1 MKPPDISGYSIGRE
15 GSDWSSVKNAKDM
28 VEVILKTAK
37 GLLLKDGH
45 HSPMLFTVT
54 ENEALVCTI
63 GQFLKTEDAKDSLGD
78 MVRSMIAK
86 FNAQGIG
93 MVTESW
99 MVKAGE
105 GVKSEDLVHIQAS
118 KHPARIEVLLT
129 SANWNDGS
137 QYMRIL
143 RIIRDNEDKVTQLA
157 ELEDESGHSEL
168 GGRFTNF
175 FGKA

>member
-1 MKPPDISGYSIGRE
+1 MKLPDISGYSIGRE

-37 GLLLKDGH
+37 GLLLKEGH
-45 HSPMLFTVT
+45 HSPMLFAVT
-54 ENEALVCTI
+54 GNEALVCPI
-63 GQFLKTEDAKDSLGD
+63 GQFLKTEDTKDSMGD

-99 MVKAGE
+99 MVKAGD

-137 QYMRIL
+137 QYMRIH
-143 RIIRDNEDKVTQLA
+143 RIIRDNKGKVIQLA
-157 ELEDESGHSEL
+157 EIDTESGWEEIA
-168 GGRFTNF
+168 GRFANYF
-175 FGKA
+175 KK

>member
-1 MKPPDISGYSIGRE
+1 MSDESGYSIRKE
-15 GSDWSSVKNAKDM
+15 GSDWSIVKSAKDM
-28 VEVILKTAK
+28 VEIILKIAK

-45 HSPMLFTVT
+45 HSPMLFAVT
-54 ENEALVCTI
+54 ENETLVCPI
-63 GQFLKTEDAKDSLGD
+63 GQFLKTEDTKDSLGD
-78 MVRSMIAK
+78 MVRGLIAK

-93 MVTESW
+93 MVAESW
-99 MVKAGE
+99 MVKAE
-105 GVKSEDLVHIQAS
+105 NGVKSEDLVHIQAS
-118 KHPARIEVLLT
+118 KHPARIEALLT

-137 QYMRIL
+137 QYMRIH
-143 RIIRDNEDKVTQLA
+143 RIIRDNEGKVIQLA